1 VAPGSGT
8 SEVSHPP
15 EAAVA
20 AAGAAQASLYERIE
34 VTDQAAKPRRGCFF
48 YGCITGLVLLV
59 IVLGGLMI
67 GLHYVR
73 KMVNQFTES
82 QPMELPTVQMA
93 PGEID
98 QLKQRVEAFQ
108 KAVKE
113 QRPAE
118 PIVLA
123 ADDINALIASAQEL
137 HAFKGKFYV
146 SLEGD
151 HVKGDVSVP
160 LNEVGLGIFKG
171 RYLNGSATFN
181 LSFSNGALSVTPQT
195 ITVKGAPVPE
205 TYMQEIRKQ
214 NLATGVTNSP
224 AAMAVLQGLEGIQ
237 VKDGK
242 LVAVPKEK
250 K

>member
-1 VAPGSGT
+1 M
-8 SEVSHPP
+8 
-15 EAAVA
+15 
-20 AAGAAQASLYERIE
+20 
-34 VTDQAAKPRRGCFF
+34 TDQGAKPRRGCFF
-48 YGCITGLVLLV
+48 YGCITSLVLLAL
-59 IVLGGLMI
+59 VLGGLMV

-98 QLKQRVEAFQ
+98 KLKQRVEAFQ

-123 ADDINALIASAQEL
+123 ADDINALIASAPEL

-151 HVKGDVSVP
+151 QLRSQVSMP
-160 LNEVGLGIFKG
+160 LKDVGLSMFKG
-171 RYLNGSATFN
+171 RYLNGSATFT
-181 LSFSNGALSVTPQT
+181 LSFHNGTLAVSPQT
-195 ITVKGAPVPE
+195 IIVKGKPVPE
-205 TYMQEIRKQ
+205 PYMQGIRMQ
-214 NLATGVTNSP
+214 NLAAGITNEP
-224 AAMAVLQGLEGIQ
+224 KAVALLQGLEGIQ

-242 LVAVPKEK
+242 LGVVPKEK
-250 K
+250 Q